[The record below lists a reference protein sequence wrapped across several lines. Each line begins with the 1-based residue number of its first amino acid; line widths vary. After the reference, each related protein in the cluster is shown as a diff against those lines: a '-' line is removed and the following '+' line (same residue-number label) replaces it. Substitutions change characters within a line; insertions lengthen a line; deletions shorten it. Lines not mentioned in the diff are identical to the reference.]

1 MTQVYLFYMFKFR
14 VVSME
19 RSLKIDLHLAHA
31 FQWILYIVHAKV
43 VESLVYLVSVVRK
56 IGDEKWNFE

>member
-31 FQWILYIVHAKV
+31 FQWKLYSVHAKM